1 MLAVMV
7 SDDDQSCLNQDVGPN
22 VGRGVMSK
30 FLLSSVKTSYI
41 HFESSVIWI
50 LWGSI
55 SWTTQLKVV
64 WKASYMEL
72 KKSPKKYF
80 FHVDGQLLQVCK
92 TFFLDTLSV
101 SDQTVRTTL
110 QKLTGDGHLLPDQR
124 RQPASHKLQ
133 DATRLAVRS
142 HIQKFQ
148 TVPSHYCRHTSS
160 KQYLPETLTLTEMY
174 RLYVADWM

>member
-1 MLAVMV
+1 MSA
-7 SDDDQSCLNQDVGPN
+7 
-22 VGRGVMSK
+22 GVMSK
-30 FLLSSVKTSYI
+30 FLLSSVKISYI
-41 HFESSVIWI
+41 HSESSVIWI

-72 KKSPKKYF
+72 NKVSQKYF

-124 RQPASHKLQ
+124 RLPPL
-133 DATRLAVRS
+133 
-142 HIQKFQ
+142 
-148 TVPSHYCRHTSS
+148 TSCKRRRGKRWEVIFGS
-160 KQYLPETLTLTEMY
+160 FKQYRHIIAATHPQNSICQKLWPWPRCTDCT
-174 RLYVADWM
+174 